1 MDIANISMFIVLD
14 GIFRF
19 PVLFPIFN
27 MSPIAYL
34 PRQFP
39 FETKDGA
46 EQCVF
51 SEGVPKCHQFAWNFP
66 FSSSEVIVTEKG
78 ISAPGNRIFYSNTG
92 GKFNCSI
99 QYTKTGWMV

>member
-1 MDIANISMFIVLD
+1 MFIVLD

-66 FSSSEVIVTEKG
+66 FFQLRSYCHRERYFSTRE
-78 ISAPGNRIFYSNTG
+78 
-92 GKFNCSI
+92 
-99 QYTKTGWMV
+99 